1 MTEIATVL
9 GGGVL
14 IVDTDTKFEQ
24 LDGMEVV
31 TPPSKDTQGPRE
43 WSPINELRSGRQ
55 STICAASGPA
65 GSIDPP
71 VSSA

>member
-31 TPPSKDTQGPRE
+31 TPPSKD
-43 WSPINELRSGRQ
+43 
-55 STICAASGPA
+55 
-65 GSIDPP
+65 
-71 VSSA
+71 